1 MTHIISICSGKGG
14 VGKTLITSTL
24 AQIISTYEEKS
35 VLLID
40 MDFYVRGL
48 TFLMCENLEN
58 LDFQGLS
65 IYDYLLGEKTENN
78 FKDISLNAI
87 NISDYINLI
96 PSLTD
101 KKKLVDW
108 DSFAKLDFLKIYL
121 KLKRLFSDIRDK
133 GKVDYVI
140 IDTRAGPDNISLATV
155 CASDLSIIVQE
166 QDEISMRATFNFRYQ
181 MMRMQDIHEIGPMP
195 KDYLLYNKVSSRFA
209 RALIPSL
216 EKSLSSLP
224 PILFESDI
232 FRSFNEN
239 PYEFISNNW
248 KNTRLSYS
256 LQKSWRIICGIFKE
270 ECKIE
275 ARPPSLPL
283 PFLRLFRKPEFLL
296 ILMAIYLK
304 ISSIILKFLDIGKI
318 SKLNISLLDEVST
331 ALLLGAII
339 YLLFK
344 RL

>member
-58 LDFQGLS
+58 INFQKLS
-65 IYDYLLGEKTENN
+65 IYDYLFGEKTENN

-87 NISDYINLI
+87 KISNYINLI
-96 PSLTD
+96 PSIND
-101 KKKLVDW
+101 KKKLLDW

-155 CASDLSIIVQE
+155 CASDLSIIV
-166 QDEISMRATFNFRYQ
+166 
-181 MMRMQDIHEIGPMP
+181 
-195 KDYLLYNKVSSRFA
+195 L
-209 RALIPSL
+209 
-216 EKSLSSLP
+216 
-224 PILFESDI
+224 
-232 FRSFNEN
+232 
-239 PYEFISNNW
+239 
-248 KNTRLSYS
+248 
-256 LQKSWRIICGIFKE
+256 
-270 ECKIE
+270 
-275 ARPPSLPL
+275 
-283 PFLRLFRKPEFLL
+283 
-296 ILMAIYLK
+296 
-304 ISSIILKFLDIGKI
+304 
-318 SKLNISLLDEVST
+318 
-331 ALLLGAII
+331 
-339 YLLFK
+339 
-344 RL
+344 